1 MLSLF
6 RRKRREYLNSESI
19 TEPASS
25 DVNSIIS
32 NSVNKGVAGRYFLYA
47 IGEIALVVIG
57 ILIALQVNNWNEK
70 RLSINAEKSYILAI
84 YHDLQNDLRNI
95 ESNLNLLSDH
105 YNIGLEIME
114 SVENNLIKEFTSSD
128 SLRVA
133 TQLGWTLSNVIPVD
147 RNENTWDKLKVQGI
161 DMYIIDDSL
170 STAITEFYSGYDEQI
185 ERFNQLPKK
194 LRQDLRE
201 MTGYCHNAKGLE
213 EMRKNGLK
221 FYASSAY
228 TRNCILSS
236 NRIQELVGAIM
247 VTSIVNTDI
256 YRQMLEHGRSII
268 NYMQG
273 QFELPEFQDE

>member
-1 MLSLF
+1 M
-6 RRKRREYLNSESI
+6 NSESI

-25 DVNSIIS
+25 DVDSIIS

-201 MTGYCHNAKGLE
+201 MTGYCHNATGLE